1 MMKEVV
7 INSSTGVDKSIKLL
21 MNGATKN
28 PVKAPKML

>member
-21 MNGATKN
+21 INGATIN